1 MDLAGKADEVTGG
14 VEPLRLT
21 PSAVERKGDR
31 RTFSGQCVL
40 GAVGWEGLEKSPAL
54 PSPLVQ
60 TGTWILACSGCTEL
74 CVCTAAT

>member
-1 MDLAGKADEVTGG
+1 MWSPSSPPLQQWSGKVT
-14 VEPLRLT
+14 T
-21 PSAVERKGDR
+21 

-40 GAVGWEGLEKSPAL
+40 GAASCEGLEKSLAL
-54 PSPLVQ
+54 LSPLVP